1 MLKLSDALG
10 AVLRDL
16 TQARAQSDLAARE
29 IAIAY
34 AKDPVLKHFPAPRAD
49 IREATVEITLA
60 LAPLGAD
67 AGEPD
72 SRAIALAI
80 SESADALRAEAL
92 TVRVVRQSGATSRR
106 IQLGRLA
113 AAERARLE
121 GQLKAGLDP
130 LVKSSLGDLVGAF
143 LEDRGKFRDRARE
156 LLLKALPAALQ
167 QADIEGKFDEGSE
180 KDADA
185 AAGQWETAVES
196 RLAPAGG
203 GDQEIALV
211 VDLRP
216 DVLQKLPAHALSR
229 VSLTIA
235 LESYDILEP
244 EEGDKDGDAGLPRLR
259 PR

>member
-1 MLKLSDALG
+1 MLKLSDAMA

-16 TQARAQSDLAARE
+16 TQARAQADLAARE

-67 AGEPD
+67 ASAPD

-80 SESADALRAEAL
+80 SESAELLRAEAL
-92 TVRVVRQSGATSRR
+92 TVRVVRPSGDTSRR
-106 IQLGRLA
+106 VQLGRLA
-113 AAERARLE
+113 PAERSRLE
-121 GQLKAGLDP
+121 EQLKARVDP
-130 LVKSSLGDLVGAF
+130 LVKSSLDDLAGAF
-143 LEDRGKFRDRARE
+143 VEDRGKFRDRARD
-156 LLLKALPAALQ
+156 LLLKVLPAALQ
-167 QADIEGKFDEGSE
+167 QADIDGKLDDGSQ
-180 KDADA
+180 KDAEA
-185 AAGQWETAVES
+185 AAGQWETAIEA
-196 RLAPAGG
+196 RLAPTATDDG
-203 GDQEIALV
+203 QEIALV

-216 DVLQKLPAHALSR
+216 DALQKLPAHALSR

-235 LESYDILEP
+235 LEGYDILEP
-244 EEGDKDGDAGLPRLR
+244 EEGDDGEPGLPRLR